1 MEAKLDMVL
10 EQVGRDKNID
20 KAVLISALEQ
30 AILTAAKRTFG
41 MNREMEAKFN
51 AENGGVDLFLI
62 VNVVEE
68 DDAIE
73 GREITVSEA
82 HKAGLEAELGDE
94 LLFQVFYRAEEADR
108 ASEQDEKFGTLI
120 DLKNAHKK
128 FGRIAAQTA
137 KQVIYQ
143 RVREAERDN
152 VFNEFKDRK
161 GELISGIV
169 RRFERGALVV
179 DIGKA
184 EAVLPMRE
192 QVPRE
197 SYRVG
202 DTIKAYCL
210 DIDRN
215 ARGPQVILS
224 RTHKGVLEKLFEQ
237 EVPEIYEKIV
247 RIESSAREPG
257 ARAKIA
263 VSSRDRDVDPVGA
276 CVGMKGSR
284 VQAVVQELRGEKIDI
299 VPYDDDP
306 ARFVC
311 NAIAPA
317 EVSRVIIDAEGHRM
331 ELIVPDD
338 KLSLAIGKKGQ
349 NVRLAS
355 QLTGWRIDIHS
366 ESKILRARASREG
379 ADRQRGRRRGLRRR
393 GRGEPVQ
400 ARMAVGRRAVARTRR
415 GDGRLAGRRRT
426 RGRQARHRG
435 CEGVHRERRPSQRH
449 REARS
454 GAPHGPHRRSA
465 IDGARRRGR
474 GRARRPA
481 LGEHPLARGPHQDA
495 DRAGR
500 DVDRHRHG
508 RSRAAPPARDQLA
521 VGGIVLTDAERQP
534 RVPMRTCVTCRAL
547 DARGAMVRLALEEGR
562 LVLDRAG
569 VLPGRGAW
577 IHARPACIE
586 RLAGPGRGG
595 LARSLRRDISG
606 VDLASVTATLREGCK
621 LSANDDKSGG
631 RGVRWGDRREAFAA
645 GQPGE
650 EAVDMAPRINAKDLR
665 SEDARL

>member
-20 KAVLISALEQ
+20 KSVLINALEQ

-41 MNREMEAKFN
+41 LNREMEAKFN
-51 AENGGVDLFLI
+51 PETGSVDLFLI

-73 GREITVSEA
+73 GREITVSQA
-82 HKAGLEAELGDE
+82 HEVGLEADLGDE
-94 LLFQVFYRAEEADR
+94 LLFQVFYRAEDADR
-108 ASEQDEKFGTLI
+108 AAEQDEKFGKMI
-120 DLKNAHKK
+120 DLKNASKQ

-161 GELISGIV
+161 GEIISGTV

-179 DIGKA
+179 DVGKA

-202 DTIKAYCL
+202 DSIKALCL

-224 RTHKGVLEKLFEQ
+224 RTHKGLLEKLFEQ

-366 ESKILRARASREG
+366 ESKIYELERRAKEQISAALDAEGFEGAVAENLFKLGWRSVNELARAHVEELAGLPGIGGPEG
-379 ADRQRGRRRGLRRR
+379 ARRAIGAAQAYVSQGGRRRDDLRK
-393 GRGEPVQ
+393 E
-400 ARMAVGRRAVARTRR
+400 AERRAHLSGGQQLMELDGVDEEVLGVLATANIHSPEDLIKTPIESIATTTGIDM
-415 GDGRLAGRRRT
+415 GD
-426 RGRQARHRG
+426 
-435 CEGVHRERRPSQRH
+435 
-449 REARS
+449 
-454 GAPHGPHRRSA
+454 
-465 IDGARRRGR
+465 
-474 GRARRPA
+474 
-481 LGEHPLARGPHQDA
+481 LARLRQ
-495 DRAGR
+495 RA
-500 DVDRHRHG
+500 
-508 RSRAAPPARDQLA
+508 
-521 VGGIVLTDAERQP
+521 
-534 RVPMRTCVTCRAL
+534 
-547 DARGAMVRLALEEGR
+547 
-562 LVLDRAG
+562 
-569 VLPGRGAW
+569 
-577 IHARPACIE
+577 
-586 RLAGPGRGG
+586 
-595 LARSLRRDISG
+595 ISW
-606 VDLASVTATLREGCK
+606 
-621 LSANDDKSGG
+621 LSEVS
-631 RGVRWGDRREAFAA
+631 
-645 GQPGE
+645 
-650 EAVDMAPRINAKDLR
+650 
-665 SEDARL
+665 S